1 MIPWLVGS
9 AVACVASKVIDNID
23 TGNSIDATDD
33 FAALAKDEKNDVIRI
48 LNEEGIPQKDIARSF
63 GISAP
68 AVSQRL
74 KRFSP
79 SQNTTSNHNPYE
91 LSNIQR
97 LIDLHSAGFSS
108 KAISLLL
115 QESNLNITKND
126 IESFIKVHQALE
138 KQLTFTPKD
147 TEND

>member
-1 MIPWLVGS
+1 MIPWLVGG
-9 AVACVASKVIDNID
+9 AVAYVASKVIDNID
-23 TGNSIDATDD
+23 TGNGVDATDD
-33 FAALAKDEKNDVIRI
+33 FAALAKDEKNDVIRV

-74 KRFSP
+74 KRFSS
-79 SQNTTSNHNPYE
+79 SQATTSDFNPYE

-97 LIDLHSAGFSS
+97 LIDLHNAGFSS

-115 QESNLNITKND
+115 QESNLNITQSD

-138 KQLTFTPKD
+138 KQLTFKSKD
-147 TEND
+147 TKNG